1 MTIDEANTKILRPAM
16 DVVVQVEINSAEI
29 SQLTATN
36 AYSQGDV
43 GQTDLIPIL
52 MDLSNGGFLNNGAAV
67 PLGDDYIVSRIG
79 SSLIITAT
87 TDSTK
92 NLALTAIG
100 YVDGAIKKWQT
111 EADTNTT
118 KTLTIPASDKRIII
132 TSVVIGDIWRFDNSN
147 LVECSG
153 VLRGVETKV
162 ENPELQMSEIEI
174 KAYMPNDIT
183 TDIGSIGT
191 DHPILYTAGYPGD
204 MSPVRKFY
212 MSEQIEWENG
222 VITIKGT
229 DATRFL
235 DDEFEGEILGHN
247 SDRSNGINL
256 YINAID
262 DILTDSGIDHEFI
275 NEYAQYDKYYSD
287 SPPLLIKKQSK
298 RKVIAQ
304 AVNWLR
310 ADTSWYDDMPTDE
323 IYLNYVDAGIPKLAT
338 GKLTQVKEINGI
350 SKPSIQI
357 EPYITQIAC
366 TMLHVQVSDSYE
378 TIEKV
383 NIGANGSVIK
393 EVSDPYY
400 DFSASSG
407 LAYRFSPYKYVFKNA
422 TSATISGKRI
432 YESDK
437 TDTLSFSPWIENRVT
452 DKSGIRVTLDDYND
466 WFVLYFSTGP
476 SSGYAND
483 LRRDSMWAMF
493 NRSNILYGF
502 EYRGDPR
509 LQPRDY
515 IKADVDGS
523 ETLVDMTIDSIEF
536 SHESGGYKQK
546 ITARKGLV

>member
-36 AYSQGDV
+36 AYSQGEV

-67 PLGDDYIVSRIG
+67 PLGDDYIVSTIG
-79 SSLIITAT
+79 SPLVITAT

-100 YVDGAIKKWQT
+100 YVDGQIKKWQT
-111 EADTNTT
+111 AKTTSST
-118 KTLTIPASDKRIII
+118 KTLTIPANNKRIII

-183 TDIGSIGT
+183 NDIGSIGT

-212 MSEQIEWENG
+212 MSEQIEWEDN

-235 DDEFEGEILGHN
+235 DDEYAVYVGNADGY
-247 SDRSNGINL
+247 SGGINR
-256 YINAID
+256 YISQIHTLLNNSNV
-262 DILTDSGIDHEFI
+262 THEYH
-275 NEYAQYDKYYSD
+275 NDYNV
-287 SPPLLIKKQSK
+287 SPYTNGSSFLIPKISK
-298 RKVIAQ
+298 RKVISQ
-304 AVNWLR
+304 AVNLFR
-310 ADTSWYDDMPTDE
+310 FIGYGLDFEDLP
-323 IYLNYVDAGIPKLAT
+323 IYINYVDAGIPKLWT
-338 GKLTQVKEINGI
+338 GKSDEIKEIKQIGKPQILVEPVIGTIKMNNLFVDRGSSKTIETVSI
-350 SKPSIQI
+350 SGSTIREVS
-357 EPYITQIAC
+357 EPYYSFSTSAGTITKISPYVYKLVRSGSA
-366 TMLHVQVSDSYE
+366 TVSGVPLRIYDP
-378 TIEKV
+378 
-383 NIGANGSVIK
+383 
-393 EVSDPYY
+393 SDV
-400 DFSASSG
+400 G
-407 LAYRFSPYKYVFKNA
+407 EFSPIVV
-422 TSATISGKRI
+422 
-432 YESDK
+432 
-437 TDTLSFSPWIENRVT
+437 NRGNGGVT
-452 DKSGIRVTLDDYND
+452 VTLDDLAGLQGTVGDGEYETQ
-466 WFVLYFSTGP
+466 LI
-476 SSGYAND
+476 D
-483 LRRDSMWAMF
+483 LSMRRMF
-493 NRSNILYGF
+493 DRSNILYKF

-523 ETLVDMTIDSIEF
+523 ETLTNMTIDSIEF
-536 SHESGGYKQK
+536 SHEGGGYKQK
-546 ITARKGLV
+546 IIARKGLV

>member
-43 GQTDLIPIL
+43 GQTDLIPVL
-52 MDLSNGGFLNNGAAV
+52 MDLSNGGFLNNGAVV
-67 PLGDDYIVSRIG
+67 PLGDDYIVSTIG
-79 SSLIITAT
+79 SPLVITAT

-111 EADTNTT
+111 EADTSTT

-183 TDIGSIGT
+183 EDIGSIGT

-212 MSEQIEWENG
+212 LSEQIEWENG

-235 DDEFEGEILGHN
+235 DDEYEGIYIG
-247 SDRSNGINL
+247 SNYQFSGGINP
-256 YINAID
+256 YINVMD
-262 DILTDSGIDHEFI
+262 DILTDSGIDHTFVNDYAPFDEYYI
-275 NEYAQYDKYYSD
+275 NSY
-287 SPPLLIKKQSK
+287 PILIKKQSK

-310 ADTSWYDDMPTDE
+310 ADVSDYGDMPTDE

-366 TMLHVQVSDSYE
+366 TMLRAGVLDSSE
-378 TIEKV
+378 TIETI
-383 NIGANGSVIK
+383 NIQSDGSVIK
-393 EVSDPYY
+393 EVPDAYY
-400 DFSASSG
+400 SFSASNG
-407 LAYRFSPYKYVFKNA
+407 TVFPISPYKYSFKGS
-422 TSATISGKRI
+422 TSATISGRKI
-432 YESDK
+432 YQSDS
-437 TDTLSFSPWIENRVT
+437 TNTLGFSPWIENRVT
-452 DKSGIRVTLDDYND
+452 DKSGVRATLDDYNY

-476 SSGYAND
+476 DSGYAND
-483 LRRDSMWAMF
+483 LRRDSMWSMF
-493 NRSNILYGF
+493 ERSNILYEF

-523 ETLVDMTIDSIEF
+523 GTLVDMTIDSIEF
-536 SHESGGYKQK
+536 SHEGGGYKQK